1 MGSRIGLCRCAYLG
15 QHITSQADAWGVM
28 IVRRTTALPVLM
40 VAILAGT
47 LVTGSAAQATP
58 PVTEAPVAVGP
69 SWQIFNTGSPNTLTT
84 VDVVNPQVI
93 WAVGGGFAAN
103 DGTVVLTLD
112 GGQTWENVTP
122 PDGTTQVFRE
132 VEAFDANHAVVLATS
147 TDNNEGPS

>member
-1 MGSRIGLCRCAYLG
+1 
-15 QHITSQADAWGVM
+15 
-28 IVRRTTALPVLM
+28 
-40 VAILAGT
+40 
-47 LVTGSAAQATP
+47 
-58 PVTEAPVAVGP
+58 VAVGP

-103 DGTVVLTLD
+103 DGTVVRTLD